1 MFIRFEHNQPQT
13 AFHCAG
19 ASREAGR
26 VTFEVTAPA
35 PDTAPEAG
43 AGGLGSG
50 VAMVVAA
57 MFSVQ
62 AGAALATQ
70 MFSRVGPAGMV
81 FLRLGIAAVVLLAVA
96 RPSVRGL
103 GRRDWMVAVGFGAI
117 LGTMNL
123 AFYEAIQRLP
133 LGIAVTI
140 ELLGPLC
147 LAVALSRG
155 WRQVAWAGLA
165 LAGVAMLG
173 GRGGHLD
180 PVGVAF
186 VLVAAACWAGY
197 ILLSAETGRR
207 FARVEGLALATAF
220 AALVSAPF
228 GLVSGGAALWW
239 PSTLAVGV
247 AVALLS
253 SVFSYSLELTALR
266 RLPARVFGV
275 LMSLSPV
282 AATLAGLVLLGQRLS
297 PFQLVAVLCVIV
309 ASGATILGARTRP
322 AT

>member
-1 MFIRFEHNQPQT
+1 MP
-13 AFHCAG
+13 
-19 ASREAGR
+19 S
-26 VTFEVTAPA
+26 EVTA
-35 PDTAPEAG
+35 TAPAASAPVAAAG
-43 AGGLGSG
+43 VGPG

-57 MFSVQ
+57 MCSVQ
-62 AGAALATQ
+62 SGAALATE
-70 MFSRVGPAGMV
+70 MFGRVGPAGMV
-81 FLRLGIAAVVLLAVA
+81 FLRLGLAAAVLLPLS
-96 RPSVRGL
+96 RPRVRGRSR
-103 GRRDWMVAVGFGAI
+103 GDWMVAIGFGAI

-133 LGIAVTI
+133 LGLAVTI
-140 ELLGPLC
+140 ELLGPLG

-155 WRQVAWAGLA
+155 ARQLAWAA
-165 LAGVAMLG
+165 LAVAGVVLLG

-180 PVGVAF
+180 PVGVVF
-186 VLVAAACWAGY
+186 VLIAAACWASY

-220 AALVSAPF
+220 AAVVSAPF

-239 PSTLAVGV
+239 PSTLAVG
-247 AVALLS
+247 AGVALLS

-297 PFQLVAVLCVIV
+297 PLQMVAVLAVIV
-309 ASGATILGARTRP
+309 ASAGTILGTRERP
-322 AT
+322 TD